1 MDCYVRS
8 QTWISPA
15 PGINEPT
22 ENDPEMDEEYNFS
35 EKTLELFK
43 DPEYLRAYRAALMDR
58 RLENYSRSL
67 IDSEG
72 QKQAQE
78 IFRKSMTERLGD
90 SEKGKKAADL
100 LLPTFPI
107 GCRRITPGPGFL
119 EAIVQPNVE
128 MRWDDIDCIT
138 ERGIK
143 TKSGEEL
150 EYDIIVCATGFDT
163 TFKPAFPLIG
173 RNGVNMAEKWA
184 EDQPKAYFSMCVP
197 DFPNYFCESYRQS
210 IFPKPVQ
217 KKCLY
222 WQASSVPMHPLQT
235 DP

>member
-43 DPEYLRAYRAALMDR
+43 DPEYLRAYRSALMDR

-78 IFRKSMTERLGD
+78 IFRESMTKRLGN
-90 SEKGKKAADL
+90 SEKGKKY
-100 LLPTFPI
+100 
-107 GCRRITPGPGFL
+107 
-119 EAIVQPNVE
+119 NVVL
-128 MRWDDIDCIT
+128 
-138 ERGIK
+138 K
-143 TKSGEEL
+143 T
-150 EYDIIVCATGFDT
+150 
-163 TFKPAFPLIG
+163 
-173 RNGVNMAEKWA
+173 AE
-184 EDQPKAYFSMCVP
+184 
-197 DFPNYFCESYRQS
+197 
-210 IFPKPVQ
+210 
-217 KKCLY
+217 
-222 WQASSVPMHPLQT
+222 
-235 DP
+235 